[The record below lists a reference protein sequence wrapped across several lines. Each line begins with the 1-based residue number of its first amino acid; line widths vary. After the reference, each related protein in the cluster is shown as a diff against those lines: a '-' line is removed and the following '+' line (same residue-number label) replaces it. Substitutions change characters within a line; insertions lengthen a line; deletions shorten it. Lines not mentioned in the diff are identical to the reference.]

1 MKPVLIDLGMIELQ
15 SYGVSKALAALVAGG
30 LLKREL
36 ARRGKPIDAG
46 FPVVIAALVGGTAG
60 ARQRPLA
67 RGATP

>member
-15 SYGVSKALAALVAGG
+15 SYGVSALAALVAGW

-36 ARRGKPIDAG
+36 ARRGKPIDAA
-46 FPVVIAALVGGTAG
+46 FPVAIAALVGAPP
-60 ARQRPLA
+60 RRHRPLA